1 MLENDQLQQNNF
13 VQNQQHIEETTQQII
28 QQNNIEGV
36 QQDLHQTTENQT
48 QENKKHSSWLTKILG
63 IVFLLL

>member
-36 QQDLHQTTENQT
+36 QQNLQQTTENQVQKT
-48 QENKKHSSWLTKILG
+48 KERPAWLNIILSV
-63 IVFLLL
+63 IF